1 MSSVLQRL
9 RKRRAYPVAIG
20 DDTVYVRA
28 LTTAEVD
35 ALLTFEG
42 PTQIA
47 FTLGCA
53 LVNDA
58 GEPEFPRQSGE
69 SFADFAKRVLPE
81 FADLPQDVLSVL
93 SQGIDRVSKPANSEA
108 LKKSS

>member
-20 DDTVYVRA
+20 EDTVYVRA
-28 LTTAEVD
+28 LTTSEVE
-35 ALLTFEG
+35 ALLKFEG
-42 PTQIA
+42 ATQVA

-69 SFADFAKRVLPE
+69 SFADFANRVLPE
-81 FADLPQDVLSVL
+81 FSDLPQDVLSVL

>member
-9 RKRRAYPVAIG
+9 RKRRAYPVSIG
-20 DDTVYVRA
+20 EDTVYVRA
-28 LTTAEVD
+28 LTTAEVE
-35 ALLTFEG
+35 ALVKLEG
-42 PTQIA
+42 STQIA

-69 SFADFAKRVLPE
+69 SFEAFANRVLPE
-81 FADLPQDVLSVL
+81 FADLPQDVLTVL
-93 SQGIDRVSKPANSEA
+93 SQGIDKVSKPANAEA